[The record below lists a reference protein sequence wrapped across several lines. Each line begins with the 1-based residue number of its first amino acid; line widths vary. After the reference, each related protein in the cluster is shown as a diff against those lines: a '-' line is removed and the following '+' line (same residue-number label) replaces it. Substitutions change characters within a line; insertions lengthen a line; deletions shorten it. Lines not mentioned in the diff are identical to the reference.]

1 MKIKFLVDFRGRETG
16 ERYFQAGDEWG
27 DCEPAE
33 AERLIVDGRAEPVI
47 DPEPEQPEAAPVIVQ
62 RKRKGK

>member
-1 MKIKFLVDFRGRETG
+1 MKIKFLADFRGRETG
-16 ERYFQAGDEWG
+16 ERFFVAGEEW

-33 AERLIVDGRAEPVI
+33 AERLILDGRAEPVI
-47 DPEPEQPEAAPVIVQ
+47 EPEPEQPEAAPVIVQ